1 MPRLRREPL
10 NGRALAEAT
19 NRAHM
24 ISIEG
29 RAAKDGAVLKDCLA
43 SYREWVN
50 NNPDAHP
57 LHNLTHHLVS
67 TVEGTAATIRER
79 MVAKWTGAPDAA
91 ARVESSVTNSLRRS
105 AGTNYQ
111 SLVSYALA
119 RRLLESGSS
128 WYVTHPVPVEW
139 GRTLAIKFSGGVS
152 DDFVDVDAGPELI
165 LDPAIVPDSD
175 VVVKPDLDI
184 LLRNADWVPSP
195 DRPEP
200 VLVLSVKTSLADRA
214 GAAARWKT
222 YFDLATNP
230 CEHACE
236 ESCAYRRLGIEL
248 ANTPNIAIAHGIVTA
263 NIYKI
268 NSDPYFTRWGE
279 LRSNQAKSNT
289 FMFDLRFTTRDD
301 NEDVMAPGWESLTA
315 IEAWLDD
322 QSRLASQATP
332 LSGDTA
338 IHEG

>member
-1 MPRLRREPL
+1 
-10 NGRALAEAT
+10 
-19 NRAHM
+19 M
-24 ISIEG
+24 ISIEN
-29 RAAKDGAVLKDCLA
+29 RAAKDGAVLSACLA
-43 SYREWVN
+43 SYRKWVDD
-50 NNPDAHP
+50 NPEAHP

-67 TVEGTAATIRER
+67 TVDGTAATIRAR
-79 MVAKWTGAPDAA
+79 MVAKWAGAPDAA

-119 RRLLESGSS
+119 RRLLEKQSS

-152 DDFVDVDAGPELI
+152 DDFVDVDADPEPI
-165 LDPAIVPDSD
+165 LDAAAVPDVD

-184 LLRNADWVPSP
+184 LLRNAAWPLND

-279 LRSNQAKSNT
+279 LRSNQARSNT
-289 FMFDLRFTTRDD
+289 FMFDLRFTTRND

-315 IEAWLDD
+315 IEYWLED
-322 QSRLASQATP
+322 QNRIASQATP
-332 LSGDTA
+332 LSGETEAQD
-338 IHEG
+338 G